1 MKRILFAAA
10 IAASALATATAQ
22 SAPVGEPSYDGR
34 IELGVSV
41 AGLSALAETG
51 DEAALAPLSD
61 RAILLLGTLSAPSV
75 TGDEPYEAVVE
86 FMEGEWRDP
95 STLLLHRVFIVFRGE
110 EYRSFLK
117 GSAGKRAVIVAREP
131 TLGPSPHGGYAVYLE
146 VVSAR
151 TAS

>member
-1 MKRILFAAA
+1 MKRMMLATA
-10 IAASALATATAQ
+10 IAALALTVAAAQ
-22 SAPVGEPSYDGR
+22 SAPAGEPSYVGR
-34 IELGVSV
+34 IELGVSI

-51 DEAALAPLSD
+51 DEAALAALSD

-75 TGDEPYEAVVE
+75 AVDEPFEAVVE
-86 FMEGEWRDP
+86 FMQGEWRDP

-110 EYRSFLK
+110 AFRSYLQ
-117 GSAGKRAVIVAREP
+117 GSAGKRAVVVARKP